1 MDKKNRGFFVV
12 YHSLKSFVFF
22 IIFFS
27 LRISLSVFFNCIMHR
42 AVKQFRERNH
52 TECSIEIITFFSLQF
67 KCERVR
73 EREHKGNRKKCVAT
87 SLREVLQMNFF
98 PPRPHADFKG
108 FDFNDD
114 IIHVL
119 FYFFFVKTQLQLTK
133 KILCMLRLRNS
144 LICLFLKINKFENLH
159 NTKNILLKIK

>member
-1 MDKKNRGFFVV
+1 MFGLYCFKKEFYMTLNFKAILPVLHTQNCAQTTEMCVFKKKATLEIFFTRFLCRLMHSRNWGSAWKKISAMDKKNRGFFVV

-42 AVKQFRERNH
+42 AVKQFREQNH

-73 EREHKGNRKKCVAT
+73 ERT
-87 SLREVLQMNFF
+87 
-98 PPRPHADFKG
+98 
-108 FDFNDD
+108 
-114 IIHVL
+114 
-119 FYFFFVKTQLQLTK
+119 
-133 KILCMLRLRNS
+133 
-144 LICLFLKINKFENLH
+144 
-159 NTKNILLKIK
+159 